1 MFDTF
6 VTTQQTTR
14 VRATFNPSQV
24 YATVNISGIQ
34 LAVNRGEEAVL
45 DLVATELEQRGK
57 DLSDEIGTELYGDGT
72 GNSNKDFLGIQAA
85 CDDAT
90 DVVSYGN
97 ISRNTFTNWRATR
110 TAQSG
115 SLSLA
120 NLAADFDAAQVG
132 SDLPTLMVCPPA
144 VWTIYEALLTPT
156 VAHNFRPAE
165 FRLTPEGSRPLDNLG
180 ANQGFRA
187 LAFRGIPVVSD
198 EKCTAA
204 NLYTLNEKHLS
215 FYTIPAAS
223 QMGYSMKNGFIWTG
237 FRQPVNQDA
246 VSGALLYYGQLIC
259 DSPRHQARRTAITS

>member
-1 MFDTF
+1 MGSKK
-6 VTTQQTTR
+6 VTTQ
-14 VRATFNPSQV
+14 
-24 YATVNISGIQ
+24 
-34 LAVNRGEEAVL
+34 
-45 DLVATELEQRGK
+45 
-57 DLSDEIGTELYGDGT
+57 T
-72 GNSNKDFLGIQAA
+72 GNSSKDFLGLQAA
-85 CDDAT
+85 VDDST
-90 DVVSYGN
+90 SVTTYGN
-97 ISRNTFTNWRATR
+97 ISRATFTNWRATR

-132 SDLPTLMVCPPA
+132 SDLPSLMVCPPA

-156 VAHNFRPAE
+156 VSHQFRPAE
-165 FRLTPEGSRPLDNLG
+165 FRLTPEGSRPIDNLG

-198 EKCTAA
+198 EKCTAE
-204 NLYTLNEKHLS
+204 NLYTLNEKHLQ

-259 DSPRHQARRTAITS
+259 NSPRHQARRTGITS